1 MQTLESTI
9 ANSIANENNK
19 ESQPGTICKC
29 LNVCLLFVQIP
40 DVTNKYKIE
49 VLLFLHAV
57 DQKII

>member
-1 MQTLESTI
+1 MPKWNGAI
-9 ANSIANENNK
+9 DNK
-19 ESQPGTICKC
+19 EHYLSVQNP